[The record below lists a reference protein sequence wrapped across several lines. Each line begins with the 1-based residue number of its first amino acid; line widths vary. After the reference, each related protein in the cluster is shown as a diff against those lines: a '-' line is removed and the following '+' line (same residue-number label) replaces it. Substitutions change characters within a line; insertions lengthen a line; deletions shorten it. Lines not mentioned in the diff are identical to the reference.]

1 MAPERRENDKS
12 LWQAIDRLTNSLD
25 VTNILVAQ
33 IKTSLVGLPGS
44 NTGVCNQI
52 KNLQEN
58 KADKKELN
66 QHMEDRS
73 NNKGDLKWIITIA
86 VTVIIFV
93 LSRYVK

>member
-66 QHMEDRS
+66 QHMEDHS